1 MLLLQTIQSQ
11 FVVTV
16 EVLFKR
22 LHRIEPLKDRCF
34 DFINRFKH
42 SELTYFAYK
51 LLQQKKSKTERQIIV
66 RLFSSLT

>member
-11 FVVTV
+11 LVERV

-22 LHRIEPLKDRCF
+22 LHQIEPLKGRCF
-34 DFINRFKH
+34 DFIDGFKH

-51 LLQQKKSKTERQIIV
+51 RLQQKKSKTLI
-66 RLFSSLT
+66 S